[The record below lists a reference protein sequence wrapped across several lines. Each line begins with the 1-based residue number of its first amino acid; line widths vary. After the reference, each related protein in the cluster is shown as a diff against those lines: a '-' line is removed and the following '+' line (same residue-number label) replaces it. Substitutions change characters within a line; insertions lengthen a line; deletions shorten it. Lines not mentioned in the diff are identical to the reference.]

1 MVTKQNIIDHFGA
14 AEVEQVGSKQ
24 LFIVTLQNNVTVL
37 ISYYTIVGFYSP
49 AADVWYVTDRKYSQT
64 TSCQLTAF
72 ARNKRVH
79 KLPEDDFNS
88 QLKLLGVTK

>member
-14 AEVEQVGSKQ
+14 TNVTQIGSKQ
-24 LFIVTLQNNVTVL
+24 LFTAQLRHDVTVL

-79 KLPEDDFNS
+79 KLTENDFNS